1 MKKIISVSGARPNFM
16 KVAPL
21 HRAFA
26 KYRNTIRHL
35 IVHTGQHYDETM
47 SDIFFKDLE
56 LPKPDHYLGVGSGS
70 HVEQTAAVMVEF
82 EKVLTKENP
91 DHVIVVGDVNSTVA
105 CSMVS
110 VKMGISVS
118 HVEAGLR
125 SFDRTM
131 PEEINRILTDA
142 IADHLFVT
150 EESGVKNLKKEGIDE
165 SRIHLVGNVMIDS
178 LMFHQAKSRQSK
190 ILEQLVLEPKTYTLV
205 TLHRPS
211 NVDSAEGLSRIL
223 QIFRRIA
230 GRTKIVFPIHPR
242 TRKTI
247 SRYNLEHEVSTIGGL
262 TLIDPVGYLDFH
274 KLMEN
279 ASLVLTDSGGIQE
292 ETTFLGIPC
301 LTLRENTERP
311 ITVEIGTNE
320 LCGLDVDKVTQR
332 SLDILSGQNKKS
344 NVPFLWDG
352 KSAERIVGI
361 IANNCLGGRFRED
374 NL

>member
-1 MKKIISVSGARPNFM
+1 M
-16 KVAPL
+16 L
-21 HRAFA
+21 
-26 KYRNTIRHL
+26 
-35 IVHTGQHYDETM
+35 
-47 SDIFFKDLE
+47 SDVFFKDLD
-56 LPKPDHYLGVGSGS
+56 LPQPDYSLGIGSES
-70 HVEQTAAVMVEF
+70 HARQTAKIMIEF
-82 EKVLTKENP
+82 EKVLLAESP
-91 DHVIVVGDVNSTVA
+91 ELVIVVGDVNSTLACAIVSAKIGIPVA
-105 CSMVS
+105 H
-110 VKMGISVS
+110 I
-118 HVEAGLR
+118 EAGLR

-131 PEEINRILTDA
+131 PEEINRVLTDTVS
-142 IADHLFVT
+142 DFLFVT
-150 EESGVKNLKKEGIDE
+150 EQSGVENLKKEGIDE

-178 LMFHQAKSRQSK
+178 LMFHQSKSRQSK

-242 TRKTI
+242 TRKMF

-311 ITVEIGTNE
+311 ITVEIGSNE

-332 SLDILSGQNKKS
+332 SLDILSGQKKKS